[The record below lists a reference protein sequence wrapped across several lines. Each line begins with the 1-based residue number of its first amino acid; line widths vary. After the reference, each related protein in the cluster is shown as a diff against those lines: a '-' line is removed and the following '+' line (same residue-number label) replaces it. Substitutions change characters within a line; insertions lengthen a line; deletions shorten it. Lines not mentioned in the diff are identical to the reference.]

1 MATPL
6 LDRNVKAGGFV
17 SPPYNN
23 YFEVDGRLEQTGI
36 VGGFQSAVLHS
47 MNVSYDIVLGD
58 EHGTRYPNGTY
69 RGIFGMVQRGEVD
82 MTFFTYPVNEFL
94 VKDFHSVPVFRFD
107 PVSIVS
113 GMKRLYVEDDF
124 AISTTFE
131 PNVWL
136 SILISWI
143 GVTLV
148 TWLLSMYQSGAQQQR
163 ARLSL
168 TGQFL
173 SYFEVLLMNATSMP
187 LDSDPVRLV
196 FLAWSLGC
204 LFLGTLLSGA
214 IRGSLV
220 VQVPAP
226 RINSVR
232 DVVQR
237 ELEDP
242 PMTPYTLKMGF
253 IESGI
258 GESTVEE
265 YQIMHSLMLRRGGYI
280 TSYWDLFS
288 PRVID
293 AIMEGRAVQLSNE
306 MAFSDR
312 HEVACSKPG
321 RHFHVGSEPVMN
333 MWLAWYSN
341 KDTLPSRFLVAMT
354 KRTQWLIESGVQF
367 YREEQLVSRLRSCII
382 DTSSSRRLAQE
393 AQQLS
398 PRDIRT
404 AFYFFM
410 VFNGVAL
417 LVFAAEWFAGRAK
430 DRSGLRIM
438 RTRISMLPLNK

>member
-6 LDRNVKAGGFV
+6 LDRNLKAGGFV

-82 MTFFTYPVNEFL
+82 MTFFTYPVNEYL

-113 GMKRLYVEDDF
+113 GMKHLYVEDDF
-124 AISTTFE
+124 AISATFE

-136 SILISWI
+136 SILLSWI

-187 LDSDPVRLV
+187 LDSDPARLV
-196 FLAWSLGC
+196 FLGWSLGC

-242 PMTPYTLKMGF
+242 PMTPFTLKMGF

-258 GESTVEE
+258 GV
-265 YQIMHSLMLRRGGYI
+265 
-280 TSYWDLFS
+280 
-288 PRVID
+288 
-293 AIMEGRAVQLSNE
+293 RAVLIMVLIGRVSDWP
-306 MAFSDR
+306 AFVMSFIPASGPHFMYGRYQTLNTPVEYAFRASCSSDGHLICLATPGGLDLETHR
-312 HEVACSKPG
+312 RLIAYGTAPQHES
-321 RHFHVGSEPVMN
+321 S
-333 MWLAWYSN
+333 
-341 KDTLPSRFLVAMT
+341 FLFGL
-354 KRTQWLIESGVQF
+354 RTQWLIESGVQF

-398 PRDIRT
+398 PGDIRT

-417 LVFAAEWFAGRAK
+417 LVFTAEWFAGRAK
-430 DRSGLRIM
+430 NRSGLRTT
-438 RTRISMLPLNK
+438 RTKIPMLSLSQ